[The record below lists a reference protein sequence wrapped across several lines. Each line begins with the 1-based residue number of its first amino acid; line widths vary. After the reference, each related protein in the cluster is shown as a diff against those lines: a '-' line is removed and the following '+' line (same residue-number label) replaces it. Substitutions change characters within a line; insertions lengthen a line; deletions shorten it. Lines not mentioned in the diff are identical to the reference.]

1 MANESNPSDE
11 ARPRPTPWAHPVDER
26 RRAARARRA
35 RRRRTILAVLA
46 LALAASAAYYY
57 YLSSDERVE
66 QFAET
71 YLESLLGTHVS
82 IGRASFSLGQGLV
95 LENLSVSAPRPFQEP
110 ILTADQVHLKVNL
123 LSLLL
128 LAPEV
133 TEIAVYEPHITL
145 VQWNEE
151 TWNFQSLIRSRPAGA
166 KAPRIRPVMALEE
179 GTLRVVRK
187 IGGEAV
193 YEHRLA
199 VSGLLLPSEADRHTF
214 RFQTDLRSREVH
226 LAVASGMLDA
236 RTGALR
242 LEGNASNVALTEQLY
257 SSLPHEVRTIWDRF
271 GPSGT
276 INAKLLFD
284 EKEGFRLSAE
294 LTGVTFAYPYGDLTH
309 RFENLTGR
317 CTFQP
322 SRLVLEG
329 VQGLMNGWPITLDG
343 TVSGFDED
351 HLALALE
358 VSADHVDAAES
369 RPLLVGLAPH
379 IDRLYRAYAPEGR
392 ADLDL
397 HIRRDARPDARLK
410 VSGDLTCRNMAMTY
424 YLFPYRVEGLRGTVH
439 FSPEGYTVEE
449 MVGRHGEA
457 TVRLGGWATHPGPR
471 VEARVRVRGTGVRLD
486 EDLRAALSERQR
498 RAYDLYAPSGTADA
512 DVDIYRPGEAGARPQ
527 VTVHLTL
534 RDAAFTY
541 EKFPYPLR
549 GATGE
554 IVIAPG
560 RTEIRNVQGR
570 HGDARLTLAGEL
582 VGQPGAPSSLNL
594 RVAGTDVALDD
605 DLKHALPERQ
615 RRTLERFHLSG
626 LADFEGTLTR
636 GPASPGK
643 SPAPPGKS
651 PASPGKSQAPPG
663 KSPASPGRRPETD
676 GRLEYDLTI
685 HLKGARMIYEAFP
698 FLAEEVTGEVRLTR
712 DSCRIESLTG
722 FNSGA
727 RIEAEGWIDQQPDDY
742 AMDLTLTGHDVTLG
756 ESLRGALGPQ
766 VRSAWSRLSPRGRVD
781 VRAHLQKAFGP
792 DQKVDHHVWV
802 TMHDAQA
809 TLDMFPYPLEH
820 VTGQLEFVG
829 SDVRLHDLRARTGLT
844 TFILGGRIGYDAHGP
859 RLDLSIR
866 ADGLRFEGPLRDA
879 LPAPLKKAFAI
890 LKPTGRV
897 DLDLERLRYR
907 RDEDGAGRADW
918 YGTAVL
924 DEVGAEPGV
933 AIAGVVGTAEVL
945 GTWTAGEMALQGG
958 MHIQQGQV
966 AEKDFRD
973 TRLRLRKTGDADAVS
988 IRDIEG
994 EFYGGRME
1002 GSATI
1007 GLKPGGSYALDLAV
1021 TDVDF
1026 ERLLR
1031 EGFRLEHNIRG
1042 GILRGTL
1049 GLRAVRGRVEASGFL
1064 RVTDA
1069 ELYEVP
1075 LVVRLINVFRLASS
1089 ERTAFQKARV
1099 LYFLRGGRLILGDIR
1114 LEGRALNLYGAGV
1127 MERDG
1132 RLHLTFMTGK
1142 KNDDPLLPALSEMME
1157 GLRKQLVVVLVTG
1170 TLAEPQVEFRTL
1182 SAVTGPIREV
1192 VRLVREQRGG
1202 RAEGK

>member
-1 MANESNPSDE
+1 MVNESNQTDASPK
-11 ARPRPTPWAHPVDER
+11 RPVSWAHPVDER

-82 IGRASFSLGQGLV
+82 IGRASFSLGHGMV
-95 LENLSVSAPRPFQEP
+95 LENLSVSAPPPFREP
-110 ILTADQVHLKVNL
+110 ILTAGQINLKVDPI
-123 LSLLL
+123 SLLL
-128 LAPEV
+128 LSPEV
-133 TEIAVYEPHITL
+133 TEIVLHEPHITL

-151 TWNFQSLIRSRPAGA
+151 TWNFQSLIRLRPAGA

-193 YEHRLA
+193 YEHRLE
-199 VSGLLLPSEADRHTF
+199 VSGLLLPSEADPHTF
-214 RFQTDLRSREVH
+214 RFQTDLRSREVY

-242 LEGNASNVALTEQLY
+242 FEGHASNVALTERLY
-257 SSLPHEVRTIWDRF
+257 SSLPGEVQTIWHRF
-271 GPSGT
+271 HPSGT

-351 HLALALE
+351 HLAMALE
-358 VSADHVDAAES
+358 VSADHVDSAES

-424 YLFPYRVEGLRGTVH
+424 YLFPYRVEGLRGAVH

-457 TVRLGGWATHPGPR
+457 TVRLDGWATHPGPR

-486 EDLRAALSERQR
+486 EDLRAALSEQQR

-512 DVDIYRPGEAGARPQ
+512 DVDVYRPGEAGARPQ

-534 RDAAFTY
+534 RDAGFTY

-582 VGQPGAPSSLNL
+582 VGQPGAPSSLSL
-594 RVAGTDVALDD
+594 RVAGTDVALDE
-605 DLKHALPERQ
+605 DLKQALPERQ
-615 RRTLERFHLSG
+615 RRTLEAFHLSG

-636 GPASPGK
+636 GP
-643 SPAPPGKS
+643 
-651 PASPGKSQAPPG
+651 
-663 KSPASPGRRPETD
+663 ETD
-676 GRLEYDLTI
+676 GRLDYDLAI

-698 FLAEEVTGEVRLTR
+698 FLAEEVTGEVRLRR

-727 RIEAEGWIDQQPDDY
+727 RIEAEGWIDQRPDDY
-742 AMDLTLTGHDVTLG
+742 AMDLTLTGQDVTLG

-766 VRSAWSRLSPRGRVD
+766 VRSAWSHLSPRGRVD

-802 TMHDAQA
+802 TMRDAQA

-844 TFILGGRIGYDAHGP
+844 TFVLGGRIGYDAYGP

-866 ADGLRFEGPLRDA
+866 AGGLRFEGPLREA

-897 DLDLERLRYR
+897 DLDLPRLRYR

-933 AIAGVVGTAEVL
+933 AIAGVVGTAEAL
-945 GTWTAGEMALQGG
+945 GTWTAGEMALQGS
-958 MHIQQGQV
+958 MHVQQGQV

-973 TRLRLRKTGDADAVS
+973 AHLRLRKTGDVDAVS
-988 IRDIEG
+988 LRDIEG

-1042 GILRGTL
+1042 GVLRGTL

-1075 LVVRLINVFRLASS
+1075 LVVRLINVFRLASN

-1142 KNDDPLLPALSEMME
+1142 KNDDPLLPALSELME

-1192 VRLVREQRGG
+1192 MRLVREQRGG
-1202 RAEGK
+1202 RAEGP